1 MMVAIFT
8 GAGTGF
14 ERGSGGV
21 LGSSGLLGSAG
32 LGRGGEQVFLNA
44 ANGNLLISRQ
54 DEFLVG
60 RGPDAS
66 VGRTYNSL
74 GNHGD
79 DNGDNWLQ
87 STDRRVFGL
96 TGAANSWGST
106 VKRRSADGSE
116 IGYGWD
122 GTSYVATD
130 GAGSFDRL
138 RYNGSSWTWTDGDSR
153 VTETYSA
160 FADHWR
166 IASQSDTSGNAL
178 TYGYTGDKLTTLTT
192 ANGEALTYVWSG
204 DHISEVISGDG
215 ASTVYAYDGH
225 GRLSRVTVALSP
237 GGGAYSTWYS
247 YVGATTLVSRIE
259 QSDGSILDIGY
270 DAVDR
275 VTSLVQTVASGV
287 TRTTGIAYGVGHA
300 IVTDPAGQATRLD
313 YAPGN
318 LVPDIATWPRS
329 NLTAVP
335 ATIDGGAATRFEV
348 TDAGLAAIKW
358 ALTAAPG
365 DTLSYAVTLQGS
377 GDSTAA
383 SIGLYGTL
391 SGWGDNGWAL
401 ARIVSGPGTLSRE
414 AGGLFNITGLSTTTP
429 TRIEITR
436 SYDRAETGGID
447 IYVDRPLGMRAGRSL
462 LIGAVALTPG
472 IAAERANQLTGITSG
487 YGTDQARTVRFGY
500 NTNGDLT
507 GVTDSMGQAT
517 AYTYDANG
525 NLLTTTDRLG
535 TVVTRT
541 YDAANQLLTETRIG
555 SDKDGAA
562 AAHTIRHVHD
572 GANRLRFT
580 IDAEGGVT
588 EYDYGADGLLRLTQQ
603 YRGRFDLSGLGTAS
617 APSEAQMVAWT
628 GTVEPTEIM
637 ITELRYDVRGNLTQ
651 KLRYGGAYAPGS
663 PHEADGCTQEY
674 YTYDLAGRL
683 LSSFVAGRNRE
694 TYVYDGL
701 GRLTAKTD
709 VNEGTTSFVFN
720 DAATQTIVTLAN
732 GFVQTSTYDKTGAL
746 VGFTE
751 SGAFVESGTARYAY
765 DRNGRLRTTT
775 DATGRKVHYL
785 YDGLGRKVADIDGNG
800 SVTEYRYDGNG
811 RLVGT
816 AHYAGAVTGGG
827 TLAALD
833 DPDNSLALAAIRP
846 LAHPDDL
853 WTWSVYDREGRL
865 IAAIAGDGSV
875 TAYEYDGS
883 GRLVK
888 TIGHVNK
895 LSAGQ
900 IEAFKA
906 NGPSASRPDAHPADS
921 IARLFYDRAGRTIG
935 ALDGEG
941 YLTRTIYDG
950 AGQKVQEIAYANAT
964 AAAQRAGGSLQALID
979 SAGTSASDRSVRHVY
994 DQQGLLRFSIDALN
1008 QVTGYVYVF
1017 QGWPWS
1023 AFGPVRQTIEYAGTL
1038 PALSRYTHASVKNAV
1053 AALAGD
1059 PANRATSAIY
1069 DYAGRLAYTIG
1080 ATGAVVG
1087 HVYDNMGRLV
1097 RKIEYA
1103 TANATTTLYS
1113 KAEWDD
1119 WAAHY
1124 ATSSDRVTRYYHNAR
1139 GELRFV
1145 IDAEGYVTRTDYDA
1159 AGRVSATRRW
1169 DVAVSANDSWT
1180 IAAVDNAAGGNW
1192 AGTSTYYDAAGRVT
1206 RTINQAGQSR
1216 RYYYHANGL
1225 LAWDIASEGGQDDSR
1240 TYYLYDAAGRK
1251 AVEYAAFGTAEQ
1263 AITTYRYNGLG
1274 DLVETT
1280 GSNAGTTSFAYDRA
1294 GRVIRRTNAYGSPTV
1309 FEHNAFGEVTR
1320 TINARGFSTYSQ
1332 YDQAGRVTLVVD
1344 ALGYTTSTSYT
1355 VFGEVASV
1363 TRGGAVT
1370 RFGYDKLGRLVTSTD
1385 AEGGVETS
1393 GYDAFGNRT
1402 RFRNKLGGVTEYS
1415 YDRRGLLAEERVQAI
1430 LDGSGNV
1437 VTAGFSRNR
1446 YEYDARGNVVHRV
1459 EAYDLAERRDTWF
1472 AYDKADRLT
1481 SKWGAAVAVGLAQTL
1496 ATPTENY
1503 RYDTRGNLI
1512 ETIDAAGARAFTY
1525 YDDLDRRI
1533 ATVVQAGS
1541 AGNPQGVLSTFEYD
1555 AGGNLVARRTH
1566 ATPIALPGTAGG
1578 TPPVPAD
1585 GSFRETRYGY
1595 DALDRLVWTRVAE
1608 QSVGHWNGAAYVH
1621 APRAT
1626 LETTYEYNVVGDL
1639 VRTTDGTGKS
1649 LYSYYDDAGR
1659 KIAQVDQQGYLTRWT
1674 LDAEGNVLS
1683 ERRFASPAGGATSS
1697 GYAEPTPGAD
1707 DRVTEFAYD
1716 RMGRRTEERR
1726 LNVEAWG
1733 LNLANGQLLGASG
1746 TSLIRYTYNLL
1757 GQVLTKTEAT
1767 GDRTTYTYDDAG
1779 RLVREAR
1786 SAFGGVTP
1794 TLRYSYDR
1802 LGQLVMTRQ
1811 GDDQVSG
1818 SDRITSNR
1826 YDGAGRLVGVTDAL
1840 GQTRSYVY
1848 DVAGRKI
1855 GEYYNRA
1862 LGDAA
1867 GTMVVEG
1874 ISYQYDLA
1882 DNLVR
1887 RAVNAISG
1895 GVWNEVSWT
1904 QSAYNAFGEVTAR
1917 GTNGGWQEQFVYD
1930 NGGRLVRSNAG
1941 DGVWRIHA
1949 YDAAGRQTLTIES
1962 DGNTD
1967 LSGMSQA
1974 EAIGRIAGGTVTATA
1989 TRFDGR
1995 GQAVE
2000 TVQMLRR
2007 TAVGGAAQNIATAR
2021 GYTAF
2026 GELAWEDDAHGRR
2039 TDYGY
2044 NNMGRVLQ
2052 IRRPMV
2058 SVTAE
2063 NGTVSSIRPTENFF
2077 YDISGRLIG
2086 TQDANSVWT
2095 GSGVKTTRQLLAGT
2109 GYGDAAALV
2118 VREWHADGE
2127 AASGSYDVFGDRIGA
2142 WDELGRYT
2150 AMVYDQ
2156 LGRLT
2161 QATRPATAAGALVQ
2175 SYAYDVLGQRI
2186 GQWNNVVGYAA
2197 RERTEYDALGR
2208 VTLQVAFG
2216 GDATTTSYAWDAGI
2230 VAWGMETPGGWI
2242 QTTSTD
2248 ADRASSSDGIHAAI
2262 QYVDIFGRVAS
2273 RTDKGGQ
2280 AYAYRY
2286 DRAGR
2291 IVAETSTLSG
2301 LAMRNLA
2308 YGYYNTGQI
2317 RQVVSGDAPAADS
2330 NWDRKVASYDYDA
2343 LGQLTRETL
2352 VRETGEYRAG
2362 GYYPVPGRG
2371 PILTVSEGDGQ
2382 DEWEWVPPSYTVQ
2395 AQTLQDGR
2403 AEYDAAGRI
2412 TRYRDTLSS
2421 GVDAVDKSW
2430 SYDAAGNVR
2439 SIVTDYLPVQADGVL
2454 SGTATR
2460 QSWWYRYDSMSRL
2473 VTTKGMLVGAPGSGV
2488 IARGDA
2494 GTDLGYDATGARVRA
2509 QTGAG
2514 AEEVYSYDAAGQ
2526 LATVVIGG
2534 TTRARTDYDLLG
2546 RVTSHVEYDGWG
2558 MAVHSRH
2565 DIVYDAR
2572 GLVLA
2577 EKGSTRQGGD
2587 WLQSHTVNYYSA
2599 TGTGAP
2605 GPAIG
2610 WAGQAGSASGSLL
2623 YYSETKNWK
2632 NGGTPVYG
2640 GPGSYSRADLDYA
2653 DSYTSQSY
2661 AWRDGAVQAQVQLV
2675 NRDGTSSSSYGHDR
2689 DGALRQ
2695 VRIEGGSRPRTIS
2708 YRSDLQGQ
2716 LLYRAESD
2724 GNPST
2729 AEPLTR
2735 TYRFGGRQM
2744 GLVSNDGTSNLDY
2757 AGAIDA
2763 RTAAPGSGAFRGGA
2777 GSGTVFA
2784 DFDANFTALNGG
2796 ETGGASRYVASAGET
2811 LQSIAAQLWGD
2822 ANLWYKLAEANPGLS
2837 AGGALGGGTA
2847 LTVPG
2852 GVVGNRHDATTF
2864 RPYDPAEAIGNTSP
2878 NTPNPPQKGNRCGTL
2893 GAIVM
2898 VAIAVA
2904 VTMLTRVPFAKLFA
2918 GMGMGSAVGA
2928 GGAVLAGTT
2937 SIGLT
2942 STAAIAG
2949 GVAAGVAGSV
2959 ASQAFGVAARLQD
2972 GISWKGVALAG
2983 ISAGV
2988 SGGLA
2993 GSFERI
2999 AGSAFLGDV
3008 VRGALGSVV
3017 SQGIGVATRLQD
3029 KFDFA
3034 GVAAAGLGSGASGAI
3049 GLGGFEGRLVG
3060 NTVGGIA
3067 NAAARS
3073 LLGGTDF
3080 GDNILAA
3087 LPDIIGQTV
3096 GEVIAGNWKPSA
3108 IERAFLN
3115 DAEASIARARA
3126 ADSDLIPFP
3135 ADAFTSGG
3143 VQLVDIPASSSYS
3156 LPSSIANESLNLAE
3170 TPIAAAATLRE
3181 VGTKNSS
3188 RISER
3193 DDYIDPYG
3201 AFEGALESPD
3211 GNSLVYFASRSGTSS
3226 QYKLDMAEAIGLE
3239 YGALSEDKAIRVGAH
3254 LRDLALR
3261 QLFLVEGRDYLRDAS
3276 VTLAGMVEHLA
3287 YGKGWAKVLEVVN
3300 AAYIDVSA
3308 EVSRRDNQLYT
3319 ETATLYA
3326 EAGRAV
3332 FSSVNLAMTAVD
3344 YSQGKA
3350 GNADMFLAAMPF
3362 TRLGKLERFA
3372 SAPRMSPIFKV
3383 PKIRASA
3390 AEGTLPPAVD
3400 LPNGSLSSASAW
3412 TKAARLR
3419 NAGSG
3424 IGLPSKEG
3432 YLRFVPPK
3440 NWSPERALPRG
3451 PAGGY
3456 LDRHGN
3462 EWMPDLVKGEWD
3474 VQLGRTGRGQLGYLS
3489 KNGRYLN
3496 VTPDGRISH

>member
-1 MMVAIFT
+1 
-8 GAGTGF
+8 
-14 ERGSGGV
+14 
-21 LGSSGLLGSAG
+21 
-32 LGRGGEQVFLNA
+32 
-44 ANGNLLISRQ
+44 
-54 DEFLVG
+54 
-60 RGPDAS
+60 
-66 VGRTYNSL
+66 
-74 GNHGD
+74 
-79 DNGDNWLQ
+79 
-87 STDRRVFGL
+87 
-96 TGAANSWGST
+96 
-106 VKRRSADGSE
+106 
-116 IGYGWD
+116 
-122 GTSYVATD
+122 
-130 GAGSFDRL
+130 
-138 RYNGSSWTWTDGDSR
+138 
-153 VTETYSA
+153 
-160 FADHWR
+160 
-166 IASQSDTSGNAL
+166 
-178 TYGYTGDKLTTLTT
+178 
-192 ANGEALTYVWSG
+192 
-204 DHISEVISGDG
+204 
-215 ASTVYAYDGH
+215 
-225 GRLSRVTVALSP
+225 
-237 GGGAYSTWYS
+237 
-247 YVGATTLVSRIE
+247 
-259 QSDGSILDIGY
+259 
-270 DAVDR
+270 
-275 VTSLVQTVASGV
+275 
-287 TRTTGIAYGVGHA
+287 
-300 IVTDPAGQATRLD
+300 
-313 YAPGN
+313 
-318 LVPDIATWPRS
+318 
-329 NLTAVP
+329 
-335 ATIDGGAATRFEV
+335 
-348 TDAGLAAIKW
+348 
-358 ALTAAPG
+358 
-365 DTLSYAVTLQGS
+365 
-377 GDSTAA
+377 
-383 SIGLYGTL
+383 
-391 SGWGDNGWAL
+391 
-401 ARIVSGPGTLSRE
+401 
-414 AGGLFNITGLSTTTP
+414 
-429 TRIEITR
+429 
-436 SYDRAETGGID
+436 
-447 IYVDRPLGMRAGRSL
+447 
-462 LIGAVALTPG
+462 
-472 IAAERANQLTGITSG
+472 
-487 YGTDQARTVRFGY
+487 
-500 NTNGDLT
+500 
-507 GVTDSMGQAT
+507 
-517 AYTYDANG
+517 
-525 NLLTTTDRLG
+525 
-535 TVVTRT
+535 
-541 YDAANQLLTETRIG
+541 
-555 SDKDGAA
+555 
-562 AAHTIRHVHD
+562 
-572 GANRLRFT
+572 
-580 IDAEGGVT
+580 
-588 EYDYGADGLLRLTQQ
+588 
-603 YRGRFDLSGLGTAS
+603 
-617 APSEAQMVAWT
+617 
-628 GTVEPTEIM
+628 
-637 ITELRYDVRGNLTQ
+637 
-651 KLRYGGAYAPGS
+651 
-663 PHEADGCTQEY
+663 
-674 YTYDLAGRL
+674 
-683 LSSFVAGRNRE
+683 
-694 TYVYDGL
+694 
-701 GRLTAKTD
+701 
-709 VNEGTTSFVFN
+709 
-720 DAATQTIVTLAN
+720 
-732 GFVQTSTYDKTGAL
+732 
-746 VGFTE
+746 
-751 SGAFVESGTARYAY
+751 
-765 DRNGRLRTTT
+765 
-775 DATGRKVHYL
+775 
-785 YDGLGRKVADIDGNG
+785 
-800 SVTEYRYDGNG
+800 
-811 RLVGT
+811 
-816 AHYAGAVTGGG
+816 
-827 TLAALD
+827 
-833 DPDNSLALAAIRP
+833 
-846 LAHPDDL
+846 
-853 WTWSVYDREGRL
+853 
-865 IAAIAGDGSV
+865 
-875 TAYEYDGS
+875 
-883 GRLVK
+883 
-888 TIGHVNK
+888 
-895 LSAGQ
+895 
-900 IEAFKA
+900 
-906 NGPSASRPDAHPADS
+906 
-921 IARLFYDRAGRTIG
+921 
-935 ALDGEG
+935 
-941 YLTRTIYDG
+941 
-950 AGQKVQEIAYANAT
+950 
-964 AAAQRAGGSLQALID
+964 
-979 SAGTSASDRSVRHVY
+979 
-994 DQQGLLRFSIDALN
+994 
-1008 QVTGYVYVF
+1008 
-1017 QGWPWS
+1017 
-1023 AFGPVRQTIEYAGTL
+1023 
-1038 PALSRYTHASVKNAV
+1038 
-1053 AALAGD
+1053 
-1059 PANRATSAIY
+1059 
-1069 DYAGRLAYTIG
+1069 
-1080 ATGAVVG
+1080 
-1087 HVYDNMGRLV
+1087 
-1097 RKIEYA
+1097 
-1103 TANATTTLYS
+1103 
-1113 KAEWDD
+1113 
-1119 WAAHY
+1119 
-1124 ATSSDRVTRYYHNAR
+1124 
-1139 GELRFV
+1139 
-1145 IDAEGYVTRTDYDA
+1145 
-1159 AGRVSATRRW
+1159 
-1169 DVAVSANDSWT
+1169 
-1180 IAAVDNAAGGNW
+1180 
-1192 AGTSTYYDAAGRVT
+1192 
-1206 RTINQAGQSR
+1206 
-1216 RYYYHANGL
+1216 
-1225 LAWDIASEGGQDDSR
+1225 
-1240 TYYLYDAAGRK
+1240 
-1251 AVEYAAFGTAEQ
+1251 
-1263 AITTYRYNGLG
+1263 
-1274 DLVETT
+1274 
-1280 GSNAGTTSFAYDRA
+1280 
-1294 GRVIRRTNAYGSPTV
+1294 
-1309 FEHNAFGEVTR
+1309 
-1320 TINARGFSTYSQ
+1320 
-1332 YDQAGRVTLVVD
+1332 
-1344 ALGYTTSTSYT
+1344 
-1355 VFGEVASV
+1355 
-1363 TRGGAVT
+1363 
-1370 RFGYDKLGRLVTSTD
+1370 
-1385 AEGGVETS
+1385 
-1393 GYDAFGNRT
+1393 
-1402 RFRNKLGGVTEYS
+1402 
-1415 YDRRGLLAEERVQAI
+1415 
-1430 LDGSGNV
+1430 
-1437 VTAGFSRNR
+1437 
-1446 YEYDARGNVVHRV
+1446 
-1459 EAYDLAERRDTWF
+1459 
-1472 AYDKADRLT
+1472 
-1481 SKWGAAVAVGLAQTL
+1481 
-1496 ATPTENY
+1496 
-1503 RYDTRGNLI
+1503 
-1512 ETIDAAGARAFTY
+1512 
-1525 YDDLDRRI
+1525 
-1533 ATVVQAGS
+1533 
-1541 AGNPQGVLSTFEYD
+1541 
-1555 AGGNLVARRTH
+1555 
-1566 ATPIALPGTAGG
+1566 
-1578 TPPVPAD
+1578 
-1585 GSFRETRYGY
+1585 
-1595 DALDRLVWTRVAE
+1595 
-1608 QSVGHWNGAAYVH
+1608 
-1621 APRAT
+1621 
-1626 LETTYEYNVVGDL
+1626 
-1639 VRTTDGTGKS
+1639 
-1649 LYSYYDDAGR
+1649 
-1659 KIAQVDQQGYLTRWT
+1659 
-1674 LDAEGNVLS
+1674 
-1683 ERRFASPAGGATSS
+1683 
-1697 GYAEPTPGAD
+1697 
-1707 DRVTEFAYD
+1707 
-1716 RMGRRTEERR
+1716 MGRRTEERR

-2675 NRDGTSSSSYGHDR
+2675 NRDGTSSSSYGYDR

-3496 VTPDGRISH
+3496 VTPDDRISH